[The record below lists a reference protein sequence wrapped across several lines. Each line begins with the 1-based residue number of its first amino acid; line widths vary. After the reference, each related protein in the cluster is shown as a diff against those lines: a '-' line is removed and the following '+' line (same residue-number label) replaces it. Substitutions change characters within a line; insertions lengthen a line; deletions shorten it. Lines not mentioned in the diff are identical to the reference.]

1 MGLVAPGGRNRTAAV
16 RMLLL
21 LLGLAAVLLSG
32 CGGTAISASPSN
44 DVFSISPAPNQI
56 DTNCTGC
63 NAVNAQGVAV
73 YQFSATLSSGGAALV
88 DWSVAGG
95 DPSAGAGRIDADGRF
110 SPPTF
115 LTADRVE
122 VLVSAALKSNP
133 GLKATSLIT
142 VTPGFLQPL
151 TPENL
156 ALGPSQSVSVT
167 GVLAEAGGA
176 TDIRFV
182 LSDTPTGT
190 GNGLGALSAPTCQRT
205 ERIYTS
211 CSVTYTAPASVAGT
225 AVTYIVAT
233 AGDSPAKAEAAVLV
247 NSAGVTSNPADHQ
260 AQLAT
265 PMMLGSSGG
274 NNNDF
279 DARGNRIVDC
289 CSGTLGSLVQDGS
302 GKQYLLSNNHVLA
315 QSDHASVGDAIIQP
329 GLIDNNC
336 TPYGEGAGTLPV
348 GALSDW
354 LPLNSSQTNA
364 DAAIAEVASRTV
376 DASGSILELGPRRSD
391 GTLAPAPPG
400 VSSSNGKGE
409 TAALALRVAKSG
421 RTTGLTCGAVS
432 AVDVDVS
439 VDYFRDCAETRP
451 YLTKTFTDQVGLSGD
466 RFSDAGDSGALVVDA
481 DDAEPLGLYFA
492 GGTDASGVGQGMANP
507 AGDVLSELSAQSG
520 GSNFT
525 FVGGRDHAVSC
536 LSYGDSSVAAAQA
549 RTLTDE
555 QIDRAQ
561 RSLTLAR
568 LLVSAESGILGVATT
583 KSADLPGEAAVLVY
597 VDENSPAAVPS
608 TIEGVRTVVV
618 PTTARAVA
626 AGAAPLSVAISDV
639 PALPRS
645 ELDRAASIKQKVAPG
660 LMQRNPAFFG
670 VGVGQSLDDPREPA
684 LVIYVDRKNV
694 PAQLPQSIEGLRT
707 RYVVMDRLHVTRSY
721 MSTFTPGA
729 HCMPHRAPSPSEE
742 FDPARSLS
750 DHSLELR

>member
-1 MGLVAPGGRNRTAAV
+1 VVAPGAGMRVMAV
-16 RMLLL
+16 RTLLL
-21 LLGLAAVLLSG
+21 LLGLATVVLSG
-32 CGGTAISASPSN
+32 CGGRVITASPSN
-44 DVFSISPAPNQI
+44 EVFSISPAPNQI

-63 NAVNAQGVAV
+63 NAINGQGAAV
-73 YQFSATLSSGGAALV
+73 YQFVAALSSGAAAAV
-88 DWSVAGG
+88 DWSVTGG
-95 DPSAGAGRIDADGRF
+95 DPSAGAGKIDTEGQF

-122 VLVSAALKSNP
+122 ILVTATLKSNP
-133 GLKATSLIT
+133 KLKATSLIT
-142 VTPGFLQPL
+142 VTPGFLEPL

-156 ALGPSQSVSVT
+156 ALGPNQSVSVS

-176 TDIRFV
+176 TDIHFV

-205 ERIYTS
+205 ERVYTS
-211 CSVTYTAPASVAGT
+211 CSVTYTAPSSVGAT
-225 AVTYIVAT
+225 SVTYILAT
-233 AGDSPAKAEAAVLV
+233 AGTSAAKAEAAVLL
-247 NSAGVTSNPADHQ
+247 NSTGVSSNPAGHQ
-260 AQLAT
+260 VQLAT
-265 PMMLGSSGG
+265 PMLLGSSGG

-279 DARGNRIVDC
+279 DARANSIMDC
-289 CSGTLGSLVQDGS
+289 CSGTLGSLVQDGT

-348 GALSDW
+348 GALTDW
-354 LPLNSSQTNA
+354 LPLKSSQTNA

-376 DASGSILELGPRRSD
+376 DSSGSILELGARRGD

-409 TAALALRVAKSG
+409 PATLALRVAKSG

-439 VDYFRDCAETRP
+439 VGYFRDCAETRP
-451 YLTKTFTDQVGLSGD
+451 YLTKTFTNQIALSGD
-466 RFSDAGDSGALVVDA
+466 HFSDAGDSGALVVDT
-481 DDAEPLGLYFA
+481 DNAEPVGLYFA

-507 AGDVLSELSAQSG
+507 AGDVLSELSAQSA
-520 GSNFT
+520 GSSFT
-525 FVGGRDHAVSC
+525 FVGGPDHAVSC
-536 LSYGDSSVAAAQA
+536 LSYGDSNVAAAQA

-561 RSLTLAR
+561 QSLTLAR
-568 LLVSAESGILGVATT
+568 LLVSEESGILGVAAS

-597 VDENSPAAVPS
+597 VDENAPAHVPS
-608 TIEGVRTVVV
+608 SIDGVRTVVV

-626 AGAAPLSVAISDV
+626 AGTAPLNVSISDA
-639 PALPRS
+639 PALPRA
-645 ELDRAASIKQKVAPG
+645 ELDRAASIKQKVGHG
-660 LMQRNPAFFG
+660 LMQGNPAFFG
-670 VGVGQSLDDPREPA
+670 VGIGQSFDNPREPA
-684 LVIYVDRKNV
+684 LVIYVDLKNV
-694 PAQLPQSIEGLRT
+694 PARLPQSIEGLRT

-721 MSTFTPGA
+721 ASTVPGP
-729 HCMPHRAPSPSEE
+729 HCMPHRTPLRSEE
-742 FDPARSLS
+742 FDPERALS
-750 DHSLELR
+750 EHSLELR